1 MSPRSALV
9 GEATFLRSFFR
20 HYFREG
26 FFGLIFA
33 SETILCQKVS
43 KKGSEK
49 RPKSA
54 AKLCSFTALFQK
66 VRTLCQKVRT
76 LGSKWCQRSHYAT
89 ILLPFWLRFNTN
101 IPKNVTSSGKQSRT
115 FIQNF
120 GAFFKIGERFV
131 LFFHYICVDF
141 VCRIQPT
148 REWPSLISPLGGY
161 LYTH

>member
-1 MSPRSALV
+1 MASKRHPKWRSFGVELPAFWAHLRKVPTCVLTAPARWKRMSARSALV

-54 AKLCSFTALFQK
+54 AKLCIFTVFFQK

-76 LGSKWCQRSHYAT
+76 LGQNGAKGLIMPPFCSH
-89 ILLPFWLRFNTN
+89 
-101 IPKNVTSSGKQSRT
+101 
-115 FIQNF
+115 F
-120 GAFFKIGERFV
+120 GSDSTQTYQKM
-131 LFFHYICVDF
+131 
-141 VCRIQPT
+141 
-148 REWPSLISPLGGY
+148 
-161 LYTH
+161 